1 VGEKQNQSYQ
11 VSVDPSL
18 KVGSQG
24 SRVTS
29 DGSLYLV
36 REPDERLGLSALI
49 TDNIKD
55 DRRGKNT

>member
-29 DGSLYLV
+29 DGSLFLV
-36 REPDERLGLSALI
+36 SEPDERLGLSALI
-49 TDNIKD
+49 TD